1 MSEVDEVPTWFA
13 VWANEYFL
21 TLGGMRGTP
30 DAVLAWW
37 GRFKRSAYTET
48 EVAEAYT
55 ALTLDT
61 DRSPFREQHLVFIQ
75 RYIHDRRMRG
85 KAKVAPQS
93 SYDHYDLE
101 DRQKARDMLSAYR
114 SWKQVE
120 PQNPGV

>member
-1 MSEVDEVPTWFA
+1 MNEVNGVPTWFA
-13 VWANEYFL
+13 VWADEYFL

-37 GRFKRSAYTET
+37 GIFKRAAYTET
-48 EVAEAYT
+48 EVAEAYA

-75 RYIHDRRMRG
+75 RYIHNNRMRG
-85 KAKVAPQS
+85 KAKPPS
-93 SYDHYDLE
+93 DEYNHDDKE